1 MAGSSCGQEQ
11 PKRSTLLIGDDQS
24 GRSANEPVNS
34 IWSDDALRLASG
46 AIEPPMF
53 YVIELWIENRLMV
66 EIAPQDMI
74 GAYTGLFQV
83 PVLDAHLAT
92 RA

>member
-1 MAGSSCGQEQ
+1 
-11 PKRSTLLIGDDQS
+11 
-24 GRSANEPVNS
+24 
-34 IWSDDALRLASG
+34 
-46 AIEPPMF
+46 MF

-74 GAYTGLFQV
+74 GPYTDLLQL

-92 RA
+92 TA